1 VEETSNRPVEETSDR
16 LIEAI
21 QGVADACRHARQVFE
36 GVEGLLD
43 SAAGRLRGGGAIVDL
58 VKETRIST
66 ERELVQEALEQLNT
80 ARHRFRLRVVG
91 ACIESG
97 MTPREVAE
105 WWGIS
110 RQRVDQF
117 IQEYRR
123 IGSD

>member
-1 VEETSNRPVEETSDR
+1 MEETSER
-16 LIEAI
+16 LIEAM
-21 QGVADACRHARQVFE
+21 QDVADASRHARKVFE
-36 GVEGLLD
+36 GVEVLLESAIVGLRD
-43 SAAGRLRGGGAIVDL
+43 GGAVAAL
-58 VKETRIST
+58 VQESRIST
-66 ERELVQEALEQLNT
+66 ERELVQEALERLNT

-97 MTPREVAE
+97 MTPREVAD

-123 IGSD
+123 IGSG

>member
-1 VEETSNRPVEETSDR
+1 VEETSERI
-16 LIEAI
+16 IEAI
-21 QGVADACRHARQVFE
+21 QGVTEASRHARTVFE
-36 GVEGLLD
+36 GVEDLLD
-43 SAAGRLRGGGAIVDL
+43 SAVARLREGGAVVDL
-58 VKETRIST
+58 VKETRISA
-66 ERELVQEALEQLNT
+66 ERELVQEALERLNV

-91 ACIESG
+91 ACIEAG

>member
-1 VEETSNRPVEETSDR
+1 MEETSEG

-21 QGVADACRHARQVFE
+21 QGVAVASRDARRVLE
-36 GVEGLLD
+36 GVEDLLE
-43 SAAGRLRGGGAIVDL
+43 SAIDRLRDGGAVVDL
-58 VKETRIST
+58 VKETRFSS
-66 ERELVQEALEQLNT
+66 ERELVQEALERLNS

-91 ACIESG
+91 ECIEAG

-123 IGSD
+123 NG

>member
-1 VEETSNRPVEETSDR
+1 MEETSDR

-21 QGVADACRHARQVFE
+21 QGVTDASRHARKVFE

-43 SAAGRLRGGGAIVDL
+43 SAVERLRNGGAVVDL
-58 VKETRIST
+58 VKESRIST
-66 ERELVQEALEQLNT
+66 ERELVQEALEGLNT
-80 ARHRFRLRVVG
+80 ARHRFRLRTVG
-91 ACIESG
+91 ACIEAG